1 MGDVFGKP
9 AIVTDT
15 HCIRLCN
22 RIGLVDNEKNQKKVE
37 MALWKIDVYK
47 RQMYIFHHKTLHK
60 KFTIGVPLILLIQ
73 VMIFICIMEN
83 FYR

>member
-22 RIGLVDNEKNQKKVE
+22 KIGLVDGIKEPQKVS
-37 MALWKIDVYK
+37 V
-47 RQMYIFHHKTLHK
+47 
-60 KFTIGVPLILLIQ
+60 TIAGLPNTSPMIRLSLIHI
-73 VMIFICIMEN
+73 
-83 FYR
+83 